1 MSKECKM
8 YYLSSSLADR
18 IRFDQAARAYAWECI
33 RAAEMPIWEIDPVA
47 LAHHVIE
54 LEGLPESDDPEEAE
68 ARYIDAFCREHAEML
83 QGKIDEAIDALPYDI
98 AEYIRPIQLLWMP
111 SSDSLEAL
119 GAAAGWFR
127 DDGRNPDGDLLLEAV
142 DAFSEDEIAA
152 ALAAGGKVIEGYT
165 FYYPRVVSINPQL
178 QCIITTG
185 EVAIGK
191 WCGYNCG
198 DKDVGMGYA
207 LQREVAIA
215 VCAASFAARAKEED
229 NQRQFG
235 FARGQENLC

>member
-1 MSKECKM
+1 M

-54 LEGLPESDDPEEAE
+54 LEGLPDSDDPEEAE
-68 ARYIDAFCREHAEML
+68 ARYIDAFLRERAEML
-83 QGKIDEAIDALPYDI
+83 QDEIDEAIDALPYDI
-98 AEYIRPIQLLWMP
+98 GDIADYIRPIQLLWMP

-165 FYYPRVVSINPQL
+165 FYYPRAVSINPQL

>member
-1 MSKECKM
+1 M

-33 RAAEMPIWEIDPVA
+33 RAAEMPIWEIDPIA
-47 LAHHVIE
+47 LAQHVIE

-83 QGKIDEAIDALPYDI
+83 QDEIDETIDALPYDI
-98 AEYIRPIQLLWMP
+98 GDIADYISSIQLLWMP
-111 SSDSLEAL
+111 SSNSIKAL
-119 GAAAGWFR
+119 GAAARWFT
-127 DDGRNPDGDLLLEAV
+127 DDGRSPDGDLLLAPV

-152 ALAAGGKVIEGYT
+152 ALAAGGRVIEGHR
-165 FYYPRVVSINPQL
+165 FYYPRAVRINPQL

-191 WCGYNCG
+191 WCGYNFG
-198 DKDVGMGYA
+198 YKDVGMGYA

-215 VCAASFAARAKEED
+215 VCAASFAARAKEEEED
-229 NQRQFG
+229 NRRQFG
-235 FARGQENLC
+235 FTRGQENLC